1 MQIWCEHSSV
11 TLRGEKGEMAAQQCR
26 WDSLT
31 CGAAWGREA
40 SFHRSVIWSECPS
53 TPENYPIIT
62 QSENQVLGSLR
73 AIPEKSEQVLELLR

>member
-1 MQIWCEHSSV
+1 MQIWCEHSSG

-53 TPENYPIIT
+53 IPENYPIIHKVKIKCLAPFV
-62 QSENQVLGSLR
+62 QSLR
-73 AIPEKSEQVLELLR
+73 RVSRFWGC